1 MNISRRISGILC
13 GITAFSCLIA
23 SAQAQSFSTPSPEI
37 VSAWKLNAE
46 DLVVVFRYD
55 GTFFL
60 VDGEPAHPGLEHG
73 TFEWDKETGAF
84 SVNIITDTNDDAG
97 FSHPGA
103 AATITISGG
112 TLNYTVAGEGTF
124 PFTRVV
130 NTASAIVGSWIIPGA
145 KISVTFLA
153 DGTYYL
159 SEEAN
164 DPPHA
169 VTGIEKG
176 TYSWNSTT
184 KQLSSTPV
192 IDTNGSADVN
202 GIWNVTGNTLTYNDG
217 EDVTEMFRVVTNTTP
232 IRLPDFG
239 TIRYANYRQ
248 TSTADPVPR
257 TVDDLAPYS
266 ADAFVDSNLGASA
279 PTVKIGSGSEISIVS
294 DGDRGGFDSEEE
306 FATLAALNSFLPAST
321 AIQFKDGS
329 ATANLITGST
339 LTFPS
344 VPKIFVRDSDSW
356 SGGVYQF
363 GENAVL
369 QWTLPAGFVASQYV
383 AVLEIYDPV
392 SDTDIVDAEL
402 QGEVT
407 HFDLTGKILPGRQYQ
422 VELEFFRID
431 ASTTAGSGVF
441 SGKQGHI
448 LSASSTIFN
457 VQSSSPAPTVE
468 FVILEKFS
476 IHRQTA
482 ANTVILD
489 PSPVTPTNGGPFGFS
504 LNVQGQNMLSLPAPA
519 VTPPPGTPSTIPDP
533 FYNTLFFDA
542 EDELAWR
549 YGPGANDWGDLT
561 QAAIDAR
568 FPNGTYTFQI
578 DGISVPLS
586 LTGDGYPNIP
596 QLTLTGGSWI
606 NGKYAVNGTSPVT
619 VTTNTFTGYGS
630 NVDGL
635 VELYAG
641 GKEVMNFFNTS
652 PSANSA
658 FLNLLAN
665 EIASNDIT
673 EVEANFAAI
682 VNKSAALPSAF
693 SAAIYS
699 RSVNLEIH
707 TLPEIVSQSNSQI
720 VQPNSSVNLEI
731 TASGSPL
738 VKGGS
743 MLYQWTK
750 NGVILPDA
758 TTPTLGFLASSADI
772 AGTYTC
778 TVSNAVGSDTTQPII
793 LEYADAYQAYVAG
806 FSLNSVTAGAPDGDF
821 DNDGIDNLLE
831 FILGGSPTATNAN
844 ILKNATTTPAP
855 GGRNLVF
862 FYDRKTV
869 ANGIT
874 QVIETSPT
882 LTGSWTPAVHGV
894 NGVVI
899 ATSTLDADTQR
910 VTATIPSTETK
921 LFVRLKAVR

>member
-1 MNISRRISGILC
+1 MNISRRLSGILC
-13 GITAFSCLIA
+13 GIFTLCFAPVA
-23 SAQAQSFSTPSPEI
+23 KAQYFGTPSPEI

-73 TFEWDKETGAF
+73 TFQWDKETGAF

-103 AATITISGG
+103 ATTITISGG

-176 TYSWNSTT
+176 SYSWNSTT

-202 GIWNVTGNTLTYNDG
+202 GIWNVTGNSLTYNDG
-217 EDVTEMFRVVTNTTP
+217 EDITEMFRVVTNTTP

-239 TIRYANYRQ
+239 TIRFGNYRQ
-248 TSTADPVPR
+248 SSNSDPVPR
-257 TVDDLAPYS
+257 TVGDLSPYS
-266 ADAFVDSNLGASA
+266 ADAFVHSGVGASA
-279 PTVKIGSGSEISIVS
+279 PTVKVGSSDPISIDS
-294 DGDRGGFDSEEE
+294 DGDGGFEIEEE
-306 FATLAALNSFLPAST
+306 FATLTALNSFLPAST

-329 ATANLITGST
+329 ATANITSASA

-344 VPKIFVRDSDSW
+344 VPKIILRNGDSW
-356 SGGVYQF
+356 NGGVYQL
-363 GENAVL
+363 GENQVL
-369 QWTLPAGFVASQYV
+369 QWSMPAGFIASQYIT
-383 AVLEIYDPV
+383 VLEVYDPV
-392 SDTDIVDAEL
+392 TNTNFVDAVF

-407 HFDLTGKILPGRQYQ
+407 HFDLTGKLPPGGQYE
-422 VELEFFRID
+422 VELEFYRID

-441 SGKQGHI
+441 AGKQGHI

-457 VQSSSPAPTVE
+457 IQSDSPAPTVE

-489 PSPVTPTNGGPFGFS
+489 PSPVTPTNGGPFGFALS
-504 LNVQGQNMLSLPAPA
+504 VQGQNMFSLPAPN
-519 VTPPPGTPSTIPDP
+519 VTPPPGTPSSITDP
-533 FYNTLFFDA
+533 FHNTLFFDA
-542 EDELAWR
+542 DDELAWR
-549 YGPGANDWGDLT
+549 YGPDANDWGDLT

-568 FPNGTYTFQI
+568 FPNGTYTFLV
-578 DGISVPLS
+578 DGTSVPLS
-586 LTGDGYPNIP
+586 LTGNSYPNIP

-606 NGKYAVNGTSPVT
+606 NGKYAVDGTNTVT

-658 FLNLLAN
+658 FVNLLAN
-665 EIASNDIT
+665 EIPSNDIT

-693 SAAIYS
+693 SAAVYS

-707 TLPEIVSQSNSQI
+707 TLPKIVSQSNSQI
-720 VQPNSSVNLEI
+720 VQPSASVNLEI

-738 VKGGS
+738 VKGGG
-743 MLYQWTK
+743 MLYQWRK

-758 TTPTLGFLASSADI
+758 TTPTLGLFAGSADI

-778 TVSNAVGSDTTQPII
+778 MVSNAVGSETTRPII

-806 FSLNSVTAGAPDGDF
+806 FSLNSATSGAPDGDF

-831 FILGGSPTATNAN
+831 FILGGSPTANNAN
-844 ILKNATTTPAP
+844 ILKIATTTPAP

-862 FYDRKTV
+862 SYDRKTV

-874 QVIETSPT
+874 QVIETSPS
-882 LTGSWTPAVHGV
+882 LSGIWTPSVHGV

-899 ATSTLDADTQR
+899 ATATLDPDTQR
-910 VTATIPSTETK
+910 VTATIPSTETR
-921 LFVRLKAVR
+921 LFVRLKATR